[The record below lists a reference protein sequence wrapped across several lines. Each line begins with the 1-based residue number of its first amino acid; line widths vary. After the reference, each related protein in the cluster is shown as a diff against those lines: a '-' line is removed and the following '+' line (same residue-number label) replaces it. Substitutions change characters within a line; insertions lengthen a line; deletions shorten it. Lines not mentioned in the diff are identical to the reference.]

1 MKLNSHYFRDLA
13 DVQQSNLSLNKLQH
27 DIDAFRESNKL
38 KQSKHTEKSSEHNLP
53 NSDLILFESGEGEKY
68 MQSLSVKTIAVE
80 PERKVSK
87 ASLKQAKKPQ
97 L

>member
-1 MKLNSHYFRDLA
+1 M
-13 DVQQSNLSLNKLQH
+13 QQSNLSLNKLQH